1 MELYKTIEQ
10 YVSIA
15 WKRFA
20 LLALVCAAATIMII
34 GADMQLGLFAGLQG
48 KAAKSAGK
56 LFGKFAEVLTV
67 LAAAYYC
74 LREGYRQVRKQQF
87 RLPRLFEDGIRAL
100 IRFTRLIHPLCG
112 FIILCLTVLH
122 GYLLFFVWNSGIGKE
137 TVSGIVP
144 LIILIGVSVTG
155 WMVYGSPQAQQ
166 ARKTHYYLGW
176 LFVILYLLHKVLS
189 D

>member
-10 YVSIA
+10 YVGIA
-15 WKRFA
+15 WKRLA
-20 LLALVCAAATIMII
+20 LLALVCATVTMMII

-137 TVSGIVP
+137 TVSGIIP